1 MEENGQEPTYSR
13 LGASG
18 PKERAP
24 RANRSK
30 KTLPAAF
37 SQHAGRGSQRLDGG
51 TGLVRLVSEGAATS
65 LAGSGRELAGSGG
78 ASALRR
84 GREGSLVRLVSEGGV
99 PSSTSGG
106 GGEGLLSDLTGN
118 SRRCASPAPGAAV
131 DPCQQR
137 RPANSP
143 ERPEKVSV
151 CSQNQ
156 LKTPEKLRLDS
167 LVFVGACPQRHGH
180 FAMKKML
187 HPPTLE
193 LFCLLELPL
202 PGGNQQHVRAALQEW
217 LGRWCSLQAE
227 HPELLVAVREAF
239 WTVPQ
244 GYPVGILCE
253 YMPLG
258 SLDELVHACGGLPE
272 EAMREIA
279 QAVLEALAVLHSAQ
293 PPMVHA
299 YLKASQVLFNSRGR
313 PRLTLGIAQRMKLC
327 QVWALP
333 GGGGAGGGDAAAGAI
348 PGGVARGSAVEAEPE
363 GSARADLVP
372 EQSPAVD
379 IFELGLLMLVCAL
392 GGLDML
398 RDAIPYA
405 REFGSR
411 SVRGP
416 SAPLSAV
423 FHDTCQL
430 LQHEL
435 GQVTLSPA
443 SGNGADAGA
452 GGDAGYLPPAADL
465 LFNRSYSGPFLDFVS
480 TCLEAHTR
488 EAPVTAG
495 DLLSHGFLHEA
506 PVGPKVSLAEMQ
518 NLARLLNEA
527 PEADPAQFGPATTSR
542 HALPGVAPSVAHSA
556 QVYIMN
562 IAQSIAPHYRAT
574 SHRGRARS
582 PCLGEEWETLLVDTA
597 RTLGLPR
604 DAVGS
609 ALEAQLNLL
618 LGDSARKPSNA

>member
-13 LGASG
+13 LGTSG
-18 PKERAP
+18 PKAP

-37 SQHAGRGSQRLDGG
+37 SQHAGQGNHRLDGG
-51 TGLVRLVSEGAATS
+51 TGLVRFVSEGAVTS

-84 GREGSLVRLVSEGGV
+84 GREGSLVRQVSEGAVLSSKSRAGFDGFLSEFGSCRRL
-99 PSSTSGG
+99 PSKT
-106 GGEGLLSDLTGN
+106 
-118 SRRCASPAPGAAV
+118 SPAPGAAE
-131 DPCQQR
+131 PHQQR
-137 RPANSP
+137 QPTRSP
-143 ERPEKVSV
+143 EREEKASARSV
-151 CSQNQ
+151 DQPKQC
-156 LKTPEKLRLDS
+156 EKLRLDS
-167 LVFVGACPQRHGH
+167 LVFVSACPQRHGH

-187 HPPTLE
+187 HPSTLE
-193 LFCLLELPL
+193 LFCLLELP
-202 PGGNQQHVRAALQEW
+202 GGNQQHLRVALQEW
-217 LGRWCSLQAE
+217 LRHWCSLQAE
-227 HPELLVAVREAF
+227 HPDLLVAVREAF

-258 SLDELVHACGGLPE
+258 SLDELINACGGLPE

-279 QAVLEALAVLHSAQ
+279 QAVLEALAVLHSAK
-293 PPMVHA
+293 PPIVHA
-299 YLKASQVLFNSRGR
+299 HLKASQVLFNSRGR
-313 PRLTLGIAQRMKLC
+313 PRLTPGIAQRMKLC
-327 QVWALP
+327 QVWALS
-333 GGGGAGGGDAAAGAI
+333 GAGGGDAAAATTPGAVA
-348 PGGVARGSAVEAEPE
+348 PGSGAEAETE
-363 GSARADLVP
+363 GLTRSALVQ

-379 IFELGLLMLVCAL
+379 IFALGILMLVSAL

-398 RDAIPYA
+398 LGAIPYA
-405 REFGSR
+405 REFGSQ

-435 GQVTLSPA
+435 GQATLSPA
-443 SGNGADAGA
+443 SGNAADAGA

-488 EAPVTAG
+488 ETPVTAG
-495 DLLSHGFLHEA
+495 DLLCHGFLHEA
-506 PVGPKVSLAEMQ
+506 PVGPLVSLAEMQ

-542 HALPGVAPSVAHSA
+542 HVLPGVAPSVAHSA
-556 QVYIMN
+556 QLYLMN
-562 IAQSIAPHYRAT
+562 IAQSIAPHYRAK
-574 SHRGRARS
+574 SLQGRARS
-582 PCLGEEWETLLVDTA
+582 PRLGGDEWDTLLVDTA

-609 ALEAQLNLL
+609 ALEAQLDLL
-618 LGDSARKPSNA
+618 LGGSARERPDAS